1 MTLSTT
7 ALIPLVGSP
16 PLLYTLNVVDAA
28 VPVRLPI
35 FPVERVSMIRLGDK
49 VINPVSVEAV
59 EASETEDAA
68 ASIAGPVL
76 PAASVVELASRT
88 TSSVPV
94 EVHVT
99 ETEIDVP
106 ELAPTVKLQ
115 PVAVPRFEKSAED
128 IPKMVSPKLMM

>member
-1 MTLSTT
+1 VTLSTT
-7 ALIPLVGSP
+7 ALIPDEGSP

-35 FPVERVSMIRLGDK
+35 FPVERVSMIRFGDK

-68 ASIAGPVL
+68 VSIAGPVL

>member
-1 MTLSTT
+1 M
-7 ALIPLVGSP
+7 IPDEGSP
-16 PLLYTLNVVDAA
+16 PLLYTLNVVDVA

-35 FPVERVSMIRLGDK
+35 FPVERVSMIRFGDK

-68 ASIAGPVL
+68 VSIAGPVL